1 MATSLSC
8 RVSAISAFCWPTTQT
23 PSITDC
29 IDAIVHTKPVIAIL
43 VSKLVAVATTLRHTI
58 SDISSSDSLT
68 PTTHP
73 WNQTVCRWLSYNQN
87 YSPSKA
93 KNWLPWQRPLASMDP
108 RPNTWFPGPVWAHKQ
123 MPSRSVQPSS
133 QGSLVWPSEFVV
145 PKRCIDHTV

>member
-1 MATSLSC
+1 MVKVFDIRPHRRRTETLQSYSPGGANVHPIYRKTKVVAMATSLSC

-23 PSITDC
+23 PSITNC

-93 KNWLPWQRPLASMDP
+93 KNWLPWQRPSAPMDP
-108 RPNTWFPGPVWAHKQ
+108 HLGP
-123 MPSRSVQPSS
+123 
-133 QGSLVWPSEFVV
+133 
-145 PKRCIDHTV
+145 I